1 MENNESLFAG
11 TFQLD
16 DFQKALGYEFKDK
29 GLLQKALTHSSY
41 CSEHGLS
48 GIQSNERLEFM
59 GDGYLNAII
68 ASELYR
74 LMHDCAEG
82 SLSRMRASIV
92 CEKSLGE
99 VGKKLKIGEYIKL
112 GRGELKNGGR
122 RKISIT
128 ADAVESV
135 IGAIFLDSG
144 YEKAREFVLR
154 QFSSLLER
162 VMQGNFERDY
172 KTLLQESLRAGRET
186 RKIKYVLDRTEGPDH
201 DKTFFVHVEFD
212 GVKMGY
218 GRGKSKKEAERN
230 AAYQTLNGGYI

>member
-112 GRGELKNGGR
+112 GRGELKNGGFCF
-122 RKISIT
+122 KSISPLHRLLLTPLT
-128 ADAVESV
+128 ARSMYAASENGQPFHSKHKRQYFYCH
-135 IGAIFLDSG
+135 IGMPEQICPASQPHSISDP
-144 YEKAREFVLR
+144 YRENEPWLSR
-154 QFSSLLER
+154 
-162 VMQGNFERDY
+162 
-172 KTLLQESLRAGRET
+172 
-186 RKIKYVLDRTEGPDH
+186 
-201 DKTFFVHVEFD
+201 
-212 GVKMGY
+212 
-218 GRGKSKKEAERN
+218 
-230 AAYQTLNGGYI
+230 

>member
-144 YEKAREFVLR
+144 YEKAVA
-154 QFSSLLER
+154 
-162 VMQGNFERDY
+162 D
-172 KTLLQESLRAGRET
+172 
-186 RKIKYVLDRTEGPDH
+186 RKSV
-201 DKTFFVHVEFD
+201 V
-212 GVKMGY
+212 
-218 GRGKSKKEAERN
+218 
-230 AAYQTLNGGYI
+230 

>member
-1 MENNESLFAG
+1 MENNENLFAG

-99 VGKKLKIGEYIKL
+99 VGKKC
-112 GRGELKNGGR
+112 GRACPA
-122 RKISIT
+122 S
-128 ADAVESV
+128 
-135 IGAIFLDSG
+135 
-144 YEKAREFVLR
+144 ARELQSGHR
-154 QFSSLLER
+154 NTGR
-162 VMQGNFERDY
+162 AYY
-172 KTLLQESLRAGRET
+172 KGA
-186 RKIKYVLDRTEGPDH
+186 
-201 DKTFFVHVEFD
+201 
-212 GVKMGY
+212 
-218 GRGKSKKEAERN
+218 
-230 AAYQTLNGGYI
+230 

>member
-112 GRGELKNGGR
+112 GR
-122 RKISIT
+122 
-128 ADAVESV
+128 D
-135 IGAIFLDSG
+135 
-144 YEKAREFVLR
+144 
-154 QFSSLLER
+154 
-162 VMQGNFERDY
+162 
-172 KTLLQESLRAGRET
+172 
-186 RKIKYVLDRTEGPDH
+186 P
-201 DKTFFVHVEFD
+201 
-212 GVKMGY
+212 
-218 GRGKSKKEAERN
+218 KS
-230 AAYQTLNGGYI
+230 